1 MPTTT
6 EIIAQVIGIFA
17 MTCNILSYQQ
27 KTQKGVLCFQ
37 LAGGALFAVNFFML
51 GAIIGGLL
59 NVIAFVR
66 AILFIYKDKLHT
78 DNTYWFVGFILVFLV
93 CYALTFTAFQK
104 EPTIINL
111 IIELLPVIGMVALT
125 IGFRMKDAKHIR
137 LCGLISSP
145 SWLIYNI
152 IAFSVG
158 AIVCEA
164 ISIVS
169 IIVGFLRLDKKKN

>member
-1 MPTTT
+1 MTPT

-17 MTCNILSYQQ
+17 MACNILSYQQ

-37 LAGGALFAVNFFML
+37 LMGGALFSVNFFML

-59 NVIAFVR
+59 NVIAFIR
-66 AILFIYKDKLHT
+66 AILFIFKDRLHT
-78 DNTYWFVGFILVFLV
+78 DNTYWFVGFIIVFIV
-93 CYALTFTAFQK
+93 CYALTFTVFQK
-104 EPTIINL
+104 EPTFINF

-137 LCGLISSP
+137 LCGLVSSP

-152 IAFSVG
+152 IAFSIG

-169 IIVGFLRLDKKKN
+169 IFVGMIRLDKKKA

>member
-1 MPTTT
+1 MTPL
-6 EIIAQVIGIFA
+6 EIVAQVIGIFA

-37 LAGGALFAVNFFML
+37 LMGGALFCINFFML

-59 NVIAFVR
+59 NAIAFVR
-66 AILFIYKDKLHT
+66 AILFIFKDKLHT
-78 DNTYWFVGFILVFLV
+78 DNNYWFVGFIVVFIV
-93 CYALTFTAFQK
+93 CYVLTFTVFQK
-104 EPTIINL
+104 EPTPINF

-125 IGFRMKDAKHIR
+125 VGFRMKEAKHVR
-137 LCGLISSP
+137 LCGLVSSP
-145 SWLIYNI
+145 AWLIYNI
-152 IAFSVG
+152 IAFSIG

-169 IIVGFLRLDKKKN
+169 IIVGLIRLDKKKA

>member
-1 MPTTT
+1 M
-6 EIIAQVIGIFA
+6 F
-17 MTCNILSYQQ
+17 
-27 KTQKGVLCFQ
+27 FQ
-37 LAGGALFAVNFFML
+37 LVGGALFAVNFFLL

-66 AILFIYKDKLHT
+66 AILFIYKDKLRT
-78 DNTYWFVGFILVFLV
+78 DNLYWFVGFSLVFV
-93 CYALTFTAFQK
+93 CCYVLTFTVFGK
-104 EPTIINL
+104 EPTFVNL
-111 IIELLPVIGMVALT
+111 LVEVLPVIGMVALT

-137 LCGLISSP
+137 LCGLVSSP

-169 IIVGFLRLDKKKN
+169 IIVGFFRLDKKKN

>member
-1 MPTTT
+1 
-6 EIIAQVIGIFA
+6 

-37 LAGGALFAVNFFML
+37 LMGGALFCINFFML

-59 NVIAFVR
+59 NAIAFVR
-66 AILFIYKDKLHT
+66 AILFIFKDKLHT
-78 DNTYWFVGFILVFLV
+78 DNNYWFVGFIVVFII
-93 CYALTFTAFQK
+93 CYALTFTVFQK
-104 EPTIINL
+104 EPTPINF

-125 IGFRMKDAKHIR
+125 VGFRMKEAKHVR
-137 LCGLISSP
+137 LCGLVSSP
-145 SWLIYNI
+145 AWLIYNI
-152 IAFSVG
+152 IAFSIG

-169 IIVGFLRLDKKKN
+169 IIVGLIRLDKKKA

>member
-1 MPTTT
+1 MTPE

-17 MTCNILSYQQ
+17 MACNILSYQQ

-37 LAGGALFAVNFFML
+37 LVGGALFCINFFML

-59 NVIAFVR
+59 NAIAFVR
-66 AILFIYKDKLHT
+66 AILFIYKEKLHT
-78 DNTYWFVGFILVFLV
+78 DNIYWFIGFIVVFIV
-93 CYALTFTAFQK
+93 CYALTFTVFQK
-104 EPTIINL
+104 EPTFINFV
-111 IIELLPVIGMVALT
+111 IELLPVIGMVALT
-125 IGFRMKDAKHIR
+125 VGFRLKDAKSVRI
-137 LCGLISSP
+137 CGLVSSP
-145 SWLIYNI
+145 AWLIYNI

-169 IIVGFLRLDKKKN
+169 IFIGMIRLDKKKA

>member
-1 MPTTT
+1 MTTN

-27 KTQKGVLCFQ
+27 KSQKGVLCFQ
-37 LAGGALFAVNFFML
+37 LVGGALFAVNFFML

-59 NVIAFVR
+59 NVIAFLR

-78 DNTYWFVGFILVFLV
+78 DNVCWFVGFIAVFTL
-93 CYALTFTAFQK
+93 CYALTFTVFGK
-104 EPTIINL
+104 EATFINL
-111 IIELLPVIGMVALT
+111 VVELLPVIGMIALT
-125 IGFRMKDAKHIR
+125 VGFRMKDAKSVR

-145 SWLIYNI
+145 AWLIYNI
-152 IAFSVG
+152 IAFSIG

-169 IIVGFLRLDKKKN
+169 IFIGMVRLDKKPK